1 MTCARIADPRR
12 SASQVNFNISAVA
25 GIWLVLLT
33 GCHLPLTPQ
42 SVTNVGTRTTH
53 TLRREPHLAAVCIA
67 RNIDQ
72 YRSPYSAQIRPGVAP
87 VLVEVHVRGAQL
99 VSIAE
104 LTPSGAGSSALIW
117 MTPEPVYEREALVAA
132 MVEGC

>member
-1 MTCARIADPRR
+1 VSLA
-12 SASQVNFNISAVA
+12 
-25 GIWLVLLT
+25 LLA
-33 GCHLPLTPQ
+33 GCHVPLTPQ
-42 SVTNVGTRTTH
+42 FVTHEGTRTTH
-53 TLRREPHLAAVCIA
+53 TLRQETHLAAVCIA
-67 RNIDQ
+67 RNIDS

-99 VSIAE
+99 VSIAA
-104 LTPSGAGSSALIW
+104 LTPSGAGSTALIW